1 MRKRFSNFAKRVL
14 DPTILPM
21 FIFDLFPKGDI
32 TIFNYHEITDQPSD
46 FSKQFNLAVHPDN
59 FRMQLSWIR
68 KYYNIVSP
76 KQLIDEVYSSPLA
89 LITFD
94 DGFASTFKEG
104 GKILKEMDIP
114 GTVFVNMGPIKGE
127 LFWSGLI
134 TYLCTYRQ
142 DFQDAM
148 LSKYKVD
155 INTLYLFIQEN
166 DIGDYFEKNYTYE
179 LSMLIRKYYG
189 EFATEKDLEA
199 SSESNIFL
207 GNHLFN
213 HYNAANI
220 SPEKLAIEYSTNQSL
235 LSNYSN
241 YVNFFSYPFG
251 QPQTCYTEATDKL
264 IFDLGASKIFT
275 AFPLPNKSA
284 SQKKLHRISMF
295 DSVNNEGAFRF
306 SCIAPLL
313 NSFIRRNKFDYI

>member
-1 MRKRFSNFAKRVL
+1 MKMRLSNLAKKVL

-21 FIFDLFPKGDI
+21 FIFELFPKGDI
-32 TIFNYHEITDQPSD
+32 TIFNYHEITAQPSD
-46 FSKQFNLAVHPDN
+46 FSKQFNLAVHPDT
-59 FRMQLSWIR
+59 FRKQLSWIR
-68 KYYNIVSP
+68 KYFKIVSP
-76 KQLIDEVYSSPLA
+76 KQLIDEVHSSPLA

-104 GKILKEMDIP
+104 GRILKEMDIP

-127 LFWSGLI
+127 LFWSGII
-134 TYLCTYRQ
+134 TYLCTFVQ

-148 LSKYKVD
+148 LAKYKVD
-155 INTLYLFIQEN
+155 INILYLFIQEN
-166 DIGDYFEKNYTYE
+166 DVEDYFDKNYTDE
-179 LSMLIRKYYG
+179 LSKQIRDYYG
-189 EFATEKDLEA
+189 EFATEKDLEV

-220 SPEKLAIEYSTNQSL
+220 SAEKLAIEYSSNESL

-264 IFDLGASKIFT
+264 IFGLGATKIFT

-306 SCIAPLL
+306 SCIAPLV
-313 NSFIRRNKFDYI
+313 NSIIRRGKL